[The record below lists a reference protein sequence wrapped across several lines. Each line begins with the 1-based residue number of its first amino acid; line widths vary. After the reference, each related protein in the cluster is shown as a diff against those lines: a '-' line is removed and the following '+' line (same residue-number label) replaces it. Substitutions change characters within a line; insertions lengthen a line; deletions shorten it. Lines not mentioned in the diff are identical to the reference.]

1 MITENSR
8 RISAKLNSCIHA
20 NHIRVRKATVGR
32 INQQTKG
39 FSCMTVSLSNVC
51 LRLTDSV
58 KQLSPGAVLQEE
70 VHSWSFLPMAKEA
83 YNVGVFEHL

>member
-1 MITENSR
+1 
-8 RISAKLNSCIHA
+8 
-20 NHIRVRKATVGR
+20 
-32 INQQTKG
+32 
-39 FSCMTVSLSNVC
+39 MTVSSSNVC

-70 VHSWSFLPMAKEA
+70 VHSRSFLPMAKEA